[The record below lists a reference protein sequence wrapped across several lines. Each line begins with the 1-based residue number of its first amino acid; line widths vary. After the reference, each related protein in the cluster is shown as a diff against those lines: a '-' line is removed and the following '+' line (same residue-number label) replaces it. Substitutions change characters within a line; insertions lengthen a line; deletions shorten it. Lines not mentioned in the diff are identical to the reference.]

1 MDKKYRKIGSVALS
15 CLMGM
20 SLFSCGRGN
29 ANTGSGAD
37 SGSDGSSPEEI
48 VRVED
53 VRELNDFEYTRLN
66 LSGTD
71 DLGRVFLPAD
81 SENKELY
88 VGMFFFLTLGAH
100 GDHTGIYDINKITD
114 GGKNLDN
121 FYYTNDANSP
131 VDAAHFWGEPVWGYY
146 QSNDEWVIRRQIEML
161 TMAGIDFLVFDTTN
175 GVLYDD
181 TVALIL
187 RILDEYRQQGWD
199 VPQFMYYI
207 ATNDKE
213 CIEHVYDLY
222 YKEGKYKELW
232 FAPEGKP
239 MITQMYSTMWDAD
252 DEKEAAIEATFD
264 FRYRQWPTESSLRL
278 GLPWVEFSYPQPIHT
293 DFINVSCAQHTST
306 KFSET
311 TNNRGK
317 GFDYTRMVNDSSLV
331 PEGPNYQAQW
341 DRAISGE
348 HSEMIKY
355 VLCTQ
360 WNEWVATKFLD
371 NDGKA
376 FMVDNFNAEYS
387 RDMEPCYDGFGD
399 NYYMQT
405 IQNLRRFKYAEGVHY
420 VVDPVTV
427 DVADFDAA
435 QWQVAGNAY
444 RDFTGEAVKRD
455 HPAFDSSFNYV
466 NDTNRNDIE
475 SVTVCHDGEYL
486 YFRVTAL
493 NDITAP
499 VAGDKGWM
507 NIYIGTDAGEENV
520 FGDQSVLKMA
530 ADGNVTSVRRRTS
543 SGEWEKIAEGDV
555 YVQGNIM
562 QVRVRL
568 SDLGLSAENYSFSF
582 KVTDNVTSEEDILSY
597 YNSGDSAPIGRL
609 SYSYGY

>member
-1 MDKKYRKIGSVALS
+1 MKIKHKKIISLLLGFVLAVSFSACGSQKNS
-15 CLMGM
+15 SESSEG
-20 SLFSCGRGN
+20 SL
-29 ANTGSGAD
+29 
-37 SGSDGSSPEEI
+37 EEI

-53 VRELNDFEYTRLN
+53 TRTLNDFEYTRLN
-66 LSGTD
+66 LSGVD
-71 DLGRVFLPAD
+71 DLGRVFLPSD
-81 SENKELY
+81 EENKELY

-100 GDHTGIYDINKITD
+100 ADHTGIYDVNKITN

-121 FYYTNDANSP
+121 FYYTDDASSP
-131 VDAAHFWGEPVWGYY
+131 VGAAHFWGEPVWGYY

-187 RILDEYRQQGWD
+187 QILEEYRSQGWN

-222 YKEGKYKELW
+222 YKDGKYKELW

-239 MITQMYSTMWDAD
+239 MITQMYSTMWDET
-252 DEKEAAIEATFD
+252 DERESAIEDTFD
-264 FRYRQWPTESSLRL
+264 IRYRQWPTESFLRL

-293 DFINVSCAQHTST
+293 DFISVSCAQHTAT

-311 TNNRGK
+311 TDNRGK
-317 GFDYTRMVNDSSLV
+317 GYDYSRMVNDSSMV
-331 PEGPNYQAQW
+331 AEGPNYQAQW

-405 IQNLRRFKYAEGVHY
+405 IENLRRFKYSEGVHY
-420 VVDPVTV
+420 LHDLHTI
-427 DVADFDAA
+427 DISDFGEA
-435 QWQVAGNAY
+435 QWSEVENSY

-455 HPAFDSSFNYV
+455 HAAFDSSFNYV

-475 SVTVCHDGEYL
+475 SISVCHDDTYA
-486 YFRVTAL
+486 YFR
-493 NDITAP
+493 ITTLKNITSY
-499 VAGDKGWM
+499 VSGDQGWM
-507 NIYIGTDAGEENV
+507 NVYIGTDSGTDNL
-520 FGDQSVLKMA
+520 FGYEYVLNKSVE
-530 ADGNVTSVRRRTS
+530 GNKTSLCRRV
-543 SGEWEKIAEGDV
+543 SGKWEKISDGDI
-555 YVQGNIM
+555 YVNENVM
-562 QVRVRL
+562 QIRVKL
-568 SDLGLSAENYSFSF
+568 SDLGLNQENYTFTF
-582 KVTDNVTSEEDILSY
+582 KVTDNVGKEEDILSY
-597 YNSGDSAPIGRL
+597 YNSGDAAPIGRL
-609 SYSYGY
+609 SYTYGY